1 MLVCPTV
8 SSLTTASSLTRHRC
22 ITQEAEDMN
31 LPRLAQRGRRKSK
44 DLEDQAMDLMGSQLE
59 KVFKLMDVSGD
70 GNLDEAELKRAYEL
84 AGRPA
89 SDESIKKAIQ
99 LLDKD
104 NDGLINLEE
113 FKAIAWQT
121 SIEDQEGERAAAAAA
136 AAEAPEDEGAAA

>member
-1 MLVCPTV
+1 
-8 SSLTTASSLTRHRC
+8 
-22 ITQEAEDMN
+22 MN

-59 KVFKLMDVSGD
+59 KVFKMMDIDGS
-70 GNLDEAELKRAYEL
+70 GNLDEGELKRAYEI

-89 SDESIKKAIQ
+89 SDHSIKRAIK

-121 SIEDQEGERAAAAAA
+121 SIEDQDGGRAAAAAA
-136 AAEAPEDEGAAA
+136 AREVPEDD

>member
-1 MLVCPTV
+1 
-8 SSLTTASSLTRHRC
+8 
-22 ITQEAEDMN
+22 MN

-44 DLEDQAMDLMGSQLE
+44 DLEDQAMDLMGSQLD
-59 KVFKLMDVSGD
+59 KVFKMMDVSGD
-70 GNLDEAELKRAYEL
+70 GQLDEAELKRAYEL

-136 AAEAPEDEGAAA
+136 VAEAPEEEGAAA